1 MIASDIFGLQTV
13 LDEIGDELQRAEQMH
28 APINSLH
35 EGYAVIAEELDEFWD
50 QVKRKAR
57 DRDPVAVRT
66 ELIQTAA
73 MCVRTILNVCDR
85 VK

>member
-1 MIASDIFGLQTV
+1 MRQADMNALLNVVGAEV
-13 LDEIGDELQRAEQMH
+13 RRAEKLH
-28 APINSLH
+28 PPINSLH
-35 EGYAVIAEELDEFWD
+35 EGYAVIAEELDEFWE
-50 QVKRKAR
+50 QVRRKAS

-85 VK
+85 DG